1 MVYTKTC
8 EAPEVLYNNHTELK
22 KKILVIHLVANDICK
37 KGSQRV
43 SNRQI
48 ADTVL

>member
-1 MVYTKTC
+1 MVHNKTC
-8 EAPEVLYNNHTELK
+8 DAPEVLYNTHTELK
-22 KKILVIHLVANDICK
+22 KKIWVIHLVANDICR

-43 SNRQI
+43 SKRQI